1 MSLVHEGISRDTIAV
16 WLTQE
21 IQVVRRH
28 LETARH
34 RAARTLIKTPQL
46 SVVLVA
52 VREGGELS
60 EHTAEGPI
68 TIHVLD
74 GCIDLY
80 VLGRRQTLGAGMLMS
95 LGGGIP
101 HSVASAEGG
110 LFLLTVL
117 NDART
122 SQLSSTHSFTPGRG
136 D

>member
-1 MSLVHEGISRDTIAV
+1 MTFAHAPVANEAVSV

-34 RAARTLIKTPQL
+34 RAARTLVRTPHL

-52 VREGGELS
+52 VREGGEVN

-74 GCIDLY
+74 GLIELY
-80 VLGRRQTLGAGMLMS
+80 EDGRHHTLGAGMLMS
-95 LGGGIP
+95 LEGGIP
-101 HSVASAEGG
+101 HSVASAKGG
-110 LFLLTVL
+110 LFLLT
-117 NDART
+117 A
-122 SQLSSTHSFTPGRG
+122 FTIPGVPA
-136 D
+136 